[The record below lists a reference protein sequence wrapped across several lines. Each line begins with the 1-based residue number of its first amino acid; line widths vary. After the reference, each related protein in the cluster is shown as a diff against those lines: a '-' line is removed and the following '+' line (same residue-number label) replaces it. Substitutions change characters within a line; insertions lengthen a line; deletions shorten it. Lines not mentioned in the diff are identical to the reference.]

1 MATFSENVLT
11 DPMATRDTASSSNP
25 ERKDER
31 SPPRSPADK
40 VDDSNSPT
48 KQSRGPNESS
58 AIVGA
63 WDTADPAYKARR
75 QSLLAGIKPPG
86 DEWEFL
92 DHHKTQHSPASEVSS
107 TGAVANNMVAPPL
120 SISQR
125 KRLLALDSLNIRQD
139 EEDEEGEEPP
149 RQQQQEVKKPS
160 VVAKPAEPEKLQAEE
175 TPESS
180 AEAIR
185 YALLNKLLEKS
196 RLDSESS
203 DRS

>member
-1 MATFSENVLT
+1 MATFSENVLS
-11 DPMATRDTASSSNP
+11 DPMARDTASSSNP

-31 SPPRSPADK
+31 NPPRSPGDK
-40 VDDSNSPT
+40 VNDSSPT

-63 WDTADPAYKARR
+63 WDTADPAYKTRR
-75 QSLLAGIKPPG
+75 QSLLAGQKPPG
-86 DEWEFL
+86 DEWEFV
-92 DHHKTQHSPASEVSS
+92 DHHKSQHSPASEVSS

-125 KRLLALDSLNIRQD
+125 KRLLALDSLNIRQ
-139 EEDEEGEEPP
+139 EDEEEEEP
-149 RQQQQEVKKPS
+149 RQQEPKQP
-160 VVAKPAEPEKLQAEE
+160 VAKPAEPEKVEAEQ
-175 TPESS
+175 TPETS